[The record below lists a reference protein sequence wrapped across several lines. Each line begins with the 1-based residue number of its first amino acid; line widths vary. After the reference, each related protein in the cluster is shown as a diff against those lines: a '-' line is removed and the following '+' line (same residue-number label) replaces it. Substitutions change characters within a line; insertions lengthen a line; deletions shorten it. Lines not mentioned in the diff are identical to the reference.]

1 MATKKS
7 DQRPKKKPGQKIGS
21 MHLDK
26 RVDQILADPAF
37 NGKDDDLV
45 TTREAASLL
54 GVSVQWLE
62 IRRSSRTDGPP
73 FVRLDKRTV
82 MYPLGKLRKWLESR
96 TFTSTSQY
104 PD

>member
-1 MATKKS
+1 
-7 DQRPKKKPGQKIGS
+7 

-26 RVDQILADPAF
+26 RAEQILADPAF
-37 NGKDDDLV
+37 DGKADDLL

-62 IRRSSRTDGPP
+62 IRRGRDDGPP
-73 FVRLDKRTV
+73 FILLSKRDVRYPLDK
-82 MYPLGKLRKWLESR
+82 LRAWLESR

-104 PD
+104 PDDDRRST